1 MKFAIRDDDT
11 SYFTK
16 PQELEKAFGDLTGIP
31 VSLSVIP
38 NAKSN
43 HGNVFPYG
51 KDPFDREYGNVGD
64 NLELV
69 SYINKGIAK
78 GKYEIL
84 MHGIHHEYYR
94 IDNDW
99 IPEMMNIDYSEA
111 VTLIKKYR
119 KYLEETFNTKI
130 NTFVAPSNM
139 MNKFIFR
146 ALDKIGMNTMSVL
159 SKKFDRDI
167 SIHYLKYYIKRN
179 INKATKQF
187 DAIGVMKYKNHKELY
202 MYIFKDFE
210 SAWKKYNLCK
220 KYNLPFV
227 FYTHYWELNSEP
239 KLKSDL
245 CKLIEMMIADGA
257 KPSLVNE
264 CYK

>member
-11 SYFTK
+11 SYFTN
-16 PQELEKAFGDLTGIP
+16 PQELKEAFDELKGIP
-31 VSLSVIP
+31 ISLSVIP
-38 NAKSN
+38 NAKCN

-51 KDPFDREYGNVGD
+51 KGPFDREYGNVGD
-64 NLELV
+64 NSELV
-69 SYINKGIAK
+69 SYITNGISE

-84 MHGIHHEYYR
+84 MHGIHHEYYK
-94 IDNDW
+94 IDNVW
-99 IPEMMNIDYSEA
+99 VPEMMNIDYNDA
-111 VTLIKKYR
+111 VTLIEKYR
-119 KYLEETFNTKI
+119 KYLEKTFNTNI

-139 MNKFIFR
+139 MNKYVFR
-146 ALDKIGMNTMSVL
+146 ALDKIGMNTMCVL
-159 SKKFDRDI
+159 SKKIDRDI
-167 SIHYLKYYIKRN
+167 SVNYLKYYIKRN
-179 INKATKQF
+179 INRAIKKF
-187 DAIGVMKYKNHKELY
+187 DAIGVMKYKNHEELY

-210 SAWKKYNLCK
+210 SAWEKYKLCK